1 MMGKFQ
7 FRKLLPFK
15 KEKGEPS
22 PLLKENQDEV
32 KETLEKTPE
41 TETES
46 LKEIPET
53 LETTEEQEET
63 TTEEPEE
70 EIVKWYPMIQESLA
84 QQEESTEES
93 EENPELKEEK
103 IEDETTEEKTSE
115 TLEGPDENLV
125 FLEEVP
131 PVKKISW
138 QAISRLS
145 ALIIVCLL
153 VILGTFYFIS
163 PLNRLQNIQVKGNQR
178 IATSEILKA
187 SGLKTAESLWP
198 QVFTKKEAAEKI
210 KNSNPE
216 IKKVTVTFS
225 PLNQMAIQLEEYP
238 IDALLKE
245 GDNYYPILENGYV
258 VKNKKSPFEE
268 DLPVL
273 IGFDNQELIM
283 EFLTIYHQ
291 IPKKIIPLIDEIHY
305 TGNGKNKKQVT
316 LNMSDGNQVI
326 ARFSTLNR
334 YLPKYPQV
342 AAEMQEN
349 GVVDMEAGIFSYPY
363 GNEEKAKKETEK
375 ETKTETK
382 QNVTNRNDQDKN
394 VSQKEDKE
402 NDLNFI
408 PDITQLPAQKE
419 EKPN

>member
-1 MMGKFQ
+1 MGKFQ

>member
-1 MMGKFQ
+1 MGKFQ

-93 EENPELKEEK
+93 EENEENPELKEEK

-363 GNEEKAKKETEK
+363 GNEEKAKKEK
-375 ETKTETK
+375 KQKKKQKLRQNKT
-382 QNVTNRNDQDKN
+382 
-394 VSQKEDKE
+394 
-402 NDLNFI
+402 
-408 PDITQLPAQKE
+408 
-419 EKPN
+419 